1 MLALSLKCFVGLG
14 GVGIVM
20 LIGSVFSLTFGN
32 VLCIACNTSLIIYII
47 TPIADNIM
55 LRVYF
60 IRVIP
65 TDIKLKTSDAKDGI
79 NYIMLVSNG
88 VIFTLNMS

>member
-1 MLALSLKCFVGLG
+1 
-14 GVGIVM
+14 
-20 LIGSVFSLTFGN
+20 
-32 VLCIACNTSLIIYII
+32 
-47 TPIADNIM
+47 M

-65 TDIKLKTSDAKDGI
+65 TDIKLKTSDTKDNI

-88 VIFTLNMS
+88 VIFTLNMA